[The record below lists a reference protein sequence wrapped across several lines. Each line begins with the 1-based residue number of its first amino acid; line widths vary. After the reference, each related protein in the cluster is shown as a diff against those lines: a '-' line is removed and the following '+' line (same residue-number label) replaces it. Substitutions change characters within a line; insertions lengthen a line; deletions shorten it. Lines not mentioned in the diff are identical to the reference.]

1 MFGYVRP
8 YKSELLVRQYQ
19 QYKAVYCQLC
29 RTLGKEYGWLS
40 KLTLSYDCTLY
51 ALLGLAVHGARVKER
66 RGRCR
71 ANPLKKCTFLP
82 AEGDEYAKAAS
93 LQLLLTRFKLEDD
106 RADEGF
112 FKSLA
117 SRLLLLYAR
126 PKAKKAAARYPFL
139 EALARSAV
147 TDQAAA
153 EAAHAGVDAC
163 AEPTARLLS
172 GLFRELAGCDEA
184 QALALSEFGYYLGR
198 WVYLMDAA
206 DDLAEDLSRGKF
218 NPFVTYLG
226 LEGQPSLTPERK
238 KEAETAMNEI
248 LNATVA
254 RMIPPL
260 NLVRTDVFGPILENV
275 VRQGLPEVQRELLFL
290 HVREKKKLRQE
301 P

>member
-8 YKSELLVRQYQ
+8 YKSELLVRQYD

-29 RTLGKEYGWLS
+29 RTLGQEYGWLS
-40 KLTLSYDCTLY
+40 QLTLSYDCTLY
-51 ALLGLAVHGARVKER
+51 ALLGLATHGAQVKEYH
-66 RGRCR
+66 GRCR
-71 ANPLKKCTFLP
+71 ANPLKKCTYLP
-82 AEGDEYAKAAS
+82 AEGEEYRKAAA
-93 LQLLLTRFKLEDD
+93 LQLLLTRYKLEDD

-139 EALARSAV
+139 ESLARQAV
-147 TDQAAA
+147 ADQAAA
-153 EAAHAGVDAC
+153 EAQCAGPDAC
-163 AEPTARLLS
+163 AEPTAHLLS
-172 GLFRELAGCDEA
+172 QLFRELGGCDES
-184 QALALSEFGYYLGR
+184 QSLALSEFGYFLGR

-206 DDLAEDLSRGKF
+206 DDLAGDLQEGKF
-218 NPFVTYLG
+218 NPL
-226 LEGQPSLTPERK
+226 LDLLDLHAPEDFTGKRRQA
-238 KEAETAMNEI
+238 AEQAVNEI

-260 NLVRTDVFGPILENV
+260 NLIDTEVFGPILENV
-275 VRQGLPEVQRELLFL
+275 VRQGLPEVQREILFL
-290 HVREKKKLRQE
+290 HVREKRQLRQE